1 MDIKMDMR
9 VKTKMRLWKYDEND
23 NVVIVDF
30 DSEEKERVKELMKQ
44 KGPQGDQTKLQ
55 QLNVIHLNK
64 TGSYIWELADGHKT
78 VAEIIDAVAEEFENE
93 DREQVTQDVMEFLGE
108 MVELGEIKIW

>member
-1 MDIKMDMR
+1 MEIKMDMR
-9 VKTKMRLWKYDEND
+9 VKTKMRLWKYDEED

-30 DSEEKERVKELMKQ
+30 DAKEKERVKELMKQ
-44 KGPQGDQTKLQ
+44 QKTGGEQTKLQ

-78 VAEIIDAVAEEFENE
+78 VAEIIDAVAEKFENGN
-93 DREQVTQDVMEFLGE
+93 REEVTTDVLEFLE
-108 MVELGEIKIW
+108 QMVELGEIKVW